1 MNPEQYQEYKRV
13 SMAAKKRTE
22 VLADAVATT
31 RKCDGTSIPMVREW
45 LLEIQMARAY
55 FTVANKEED
64 TRKLVVKTLQG
75 PMRRFHEAF
84 LDDQA
89 DRNNVTWAAIK
100 TSLKSAYLTPDET
113 EYLRSELERIKQS
126 AYETSGAYARRYSE
140 AANMA
145 YCKDDRNEVV
155 QNVVLE
161 KYIKGLRCN
170 ALKKRL
176 IEEAK
181 PKTIDE
187 AMLAV
192 QDFTAQAERLKRM
205 VTHGSDKEE
214 NQNSRE
220 EPMEV
225 GAMAAPPTHS
235 PRNSASNSDAL
246 LLQLA
251 ESMETMNR
259 QMQGVQKEMAKLKAQ
274 TLYAK
279 PHTSSNTTNTTNS
292 NQNATTQPTKTISKH
307 ANPLLRWTVDN
318 QFICIECEGI
328 GHIGKECNV
337 RRRRIEREQGMI
349 AHPNQ
354 LSGN

>member
-1 MNPEQYQEYKRV
+1 MNQEQYQEYKRV

-22 VLADAVATT
+22 TLADAVATT

-45 LLEIQMARAY
+45 LLEVQMARAY
-55 FTVANKEED
+55 FSVANKEAD

-84 LDDQA
+84 LDDQE
-89 DRNNVTWAAIK
+89 DRENVTWAAIK
-100 TSLKSAYLTPDET
+100 NSLKAAYLTPDET
-113 EYLRSELERIKQS
+113 EYLRSELERIKQT
-126 AYETSGAYARRYSE
+126 AYETTGAYARRYSE

-145 YCKDDRNEVV
+145 YCKDDRNDVV
-155 QNVVLE
+155 QSVVLE
-161 KYIKGLRCN
+161 RYIKGLRCN

-187 AMLAV
+187 AMAAV

-205 VTHGSDKEE
+205 VTNGPDKED
-214 NQNSRE
+214 NPNPRE

-225 GAMAAPPTHS
+225 GAMAALPTHS
-235 PRNSASNSDAL
+235 TRTSPSNSDAL

-279 PHTSSNTTNTTNS
+279 PHTSSNTNNS

-318 QFICIECEGI
+318 QFICIECEGV
-328 GHIGKECNV
+328 GHIGKECQV
-337 RRRRIEREQGMI
+337 RRRRLEREQGI
-349 AHPNQ
+349 SSTSTQFSRN
-354 LSGN
+354 